1 MSAHLARTVHRSN
14 PTRAL
19 TQLDEESLSPDF
31 HDINLSKGPFGVFQ
45 LSSESTEMVSNENE
59 SGGKIPNAESI
70 SALDQIDVEPCWDE
84 NSLAL
89 DLSLDPVLEVQDENE
104 PWNDDPFEFPTLF
117 PGVSGP
123 MDLTPDAWEL
133 LSYYRD
139 RVIPLL
145 SPLNSAHHKSPWN
158 HLILPTAMNVLAEK
172 SMGVTVT
179 ATRSA
184 LLNAIL
190 ATSAFHRRVSG
201 GEYWQ
206 VTSESYQKQA
216 QQDLL
221 GGFQRELG
229 SAQKRVKYKEVLMA
243 LVNLATLSVR
253 FPAIR
258 HAQ

>member
-1 MSAHLARTVHRSN
+1 M
-14 PTRAL
+14 
-19 TQLDEESLSPDF
+19 QLDEESLSLSS
-31 HDINLSKGPFGVFQ
+31 HDINLSKGPFRVFQ
-45 LSSESTEMVSNENE
+45 LSSESPETVSLDE
-59 SGGKIPNAESI
+59 SGDQSPNVEAI
-70 SALDQIDVEPCWDE
+70 SALGQIDAEPCWDE
-84 NSLAL
+84 NLL
-89 DLSLDPVLEVQDENE
+89 DLSLGPILDTQGENE
-104 PWNDDPFEFPTLF
+104 SWGDDHFEFPVLF
-117 PGVSGP
+117 PSVPGP

-139 RVIPLL
+139 RVVPLL

-172 SMGVTVT
+172 SMGGIVT

-201 GEYWQ
+201 GEFWQ
-206 VTSESYQKQA
+206 VTAEGYEKQA

-221 GGFQRELG
+221 RGFQREVG
-229 SAQKRVKYKEVLMA
+229 AASKRVKYKEVLMA

-253 FPAIR
+253 SPCCHL
-258 HAQ
+258 HATRV